1 MPSLQHDHL
10 HQDMTPD
17 SFTSLGTQPWNT
29 RNCTEEKEKI
39 KRKKKGEKKQK
50 EGQHM
55 RAYTESKR
63 TNQCIC
69 ATAGQKEMTLSSF
82 CNEVIAKL
90 NSMYLLRPCRMG
102 RIRLKFSIQTKG
114 KKVDFMVVFFSGQVL
129 SQWCDCPAFS
139 VLDIRIYVQF
149 YLCFYFIFFYKKEKI
164 LLKKNKEKLLFSTA

>member
-114 KKVDFMVVFFSGQVL
+114 KKVDFMVVFFLVRFCLSGVIALPFQCWTFAFMYNFICVFIL
-129 SQWCDCPAFS
+129 SF
-139 VLDIRIYVQF
+139 
-149 YLCFYFIFFYKKEKI
+149 FIKRKKYC
-164 LLKKNKEKLLFSTA
+164 